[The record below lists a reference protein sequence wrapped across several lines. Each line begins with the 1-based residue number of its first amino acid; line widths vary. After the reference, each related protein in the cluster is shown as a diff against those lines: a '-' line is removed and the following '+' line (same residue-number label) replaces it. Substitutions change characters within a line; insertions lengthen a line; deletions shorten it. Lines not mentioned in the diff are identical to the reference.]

1 MVPEPEAMGGLA
13 FVPLRDQSFSPRQER
28 VHSRSVLKKK
38 LILGDEHDDAL
49 RQSLMACLSA
59 LGADV
64 AARQWGLGGSQT
76 LETMRV
82 YLGKDLVVVEAE
94 TYVGL
99 SIQGEARVV
108 NRVADALA
116 GRSGGGSAS
125 EGAGAQRTRGA

>member
-1 MVPEPEAMGGLA
+1 M
-13 FVPLRDQSFSPRQER
+13 
-28 VHSRSVLKKK
+28 KKK

-49 RQSLMACLSA
+49 RQSLMACLAS

-108 NRVADALA
+108 NRVADALKKRA
-116 GRSGGGSAS
+116 G
-125 EGAGAQRTRGA
+125 

>member
-1 MVPEPEAMGGLA
+1 VGVTLSNFANGSFAVHVSVAEAGK
-13 FVPLRDQSFSPRQER
+13 
-28 VHSRSVLKKK
+28 RSYPTGAVKKK

-49 RQSLMACLSA
+49 RQALLACLSS

-99 SIQGEARVV
+99 SIRGEARVV
-108 NRVADALA
+108 NRVAEALKA
-116 GRSGGGSAS
+116 R
-125 EGAGAQRTRGA
+125 RGAPPAT

>member
-1 MVPEPEAMGGLA
+1 M
-13 FVPLRDQSFSPRQER
+13 
-28 VHSRSVLKKK
+28 KKK
-38 LILGDEHDDAL
+38 LVLGDEHDDAL
-49 RQSLMACLSA
+49 RQALLACLGA

-82 YLGKDLVVVEAE
+82 YLGKDLLVVEAE

-108 NRVADALA
+108 NRVAEALKVRL
-116 GRSGGGSAS
+116 GRG
-125 EGAGAQRTRGA
+125 

>member
-1 MVPEPEAMGGLA
+1 M
-13 FVPLRDQSFSPRQER
+13 
-28 VHSRSVLKKK
+28 KKK
-38 LILGDEHDDAL
+38 LVLGDEHDDAL
-49 RQSLMACLSA
+49 RQALMACLSA
-59 LGADV
+59 LGGDV

-108 NRVADALA
+108 NRVAEALRA
-116 GRSGGGSAS
+116 TTGRS
-125 EGAGAQRTRGA
+125 